1 MSEGWGGGGGWKSP
15 WQLLSVSPSPPLSEP
30 SLPPHRQNFREQKES
45 RLSGTLRFDSHR
57 ERRSL
62 SPRLVS
68 FHFRSVS
75 LGTKTCLLILKTAL
89 RWYVQRAV
97 QSCLSFQHS
106 PPPPPTKTLCRRS
119 EGPGPPTGSVHHTDV
134 ITHNAC
140 YHSYSKGFI
149 TAVISTFDA
158 CLQSA
163 PHMWHRLI

>member
-1 MSEGWGGGGGWKSP
+1 M
-15 WQLLSVSPSPPLSEP
+15 SPSPPLSEP

-97 QSCLSFQHS
+97 QSCLSFQH
-106 PPPPPTKTLCRRS
+106 PPPRPPKHFADAVRA
-119 EGPGPPTGSVHHTDV
+119 PGPRPALSTTLMSSHIMPA
-134 ITHNAC
+134 ITHTVRVLPPPSLAHLMLAFRVLHTC
-140 YHSYSKGFI
+140 D
-149 TAVISTFDA
+149 TD
-158 CLQSA
+158 
-163 PHMWHRLI
+163 